1 MPTSITKY
9 RQVSASVFELLV
21 QLIRSQQQE
30 EIRIIRRYITMMKD
44 EENSKLAELFDFIEI
59 RPTIPSDELKNL
71 CSTIF
76 GRSLQQRA
84 SDLFNVLVHA
94 MNTHYYTNRPNRFS
108 ERTRERNRLK
118 SWLNCADF
126 IWQRNDTVAL
136 FLLDR
141 AASQSEGLELYSEW
155 QRALVLIRD
164 HASQR
169 LTSEELEPISL
180 EIKNARD
187 GEDAVTLARML
198 MQEAAHRGR
207 RISSEVSTEWHTEAI
222 NKLLEEENKTK
233 SVTVAYNRMLI
244 QADAYQRKHQY
255 SKASVILKNVY
266 ELVMNSAALKMP
278 HLIQLT
284 QLNQADNLMRDGQF
298 DSAYSLV
305 KSVAKNIAGEGINWL
320 QARKI
325 EAEAL
330 FFLEDYTESRNILIQ
345 LINHSN
351 GRWGD
356 QADEMMLGVASAY
369 FAEGN
374 YKESLKA
381 IQEITVLPR
390 RNKSGFNLGVRTLR
404 CMNLIMLNKFDD
416 LCDDLE
422 RDQKYLQRLTG
433 THHIRNRDVVI
444 MKTLLG
450 FAGSGIN
457 FKRVAELKSTLLQ
470 QLAQGS
476 DDCIWY
482 PLTHEWIVFDQWFAA
497 AAKGENYR
505 FVMPEYLQNQ
515 AVG

>member
-1 MPTSITKY
+1 
-9 RQVSASVFELLV
+9 
-21 QLIRSQQQE
+21 
-30 EIRIIRRYITMMKD
+30 
-44 EENSKLAELFDFIEI
+44 
-59 RPTIPSDELKNL
+59 
-71 CSTIF
+71 
-76 GRSLQQRA
+76 
-84 SDLFNVLVHA
+84 
-94 MNTHYYTNRPNRFS
+94 
-108 ERTRERNRLK
+108 
-118 SWLNCADF
+118 
-126 IWQRNDTVAL
+126 
-136 FLLDR
+136 
-141 AASQSEGLELYSEW
+141 
-155 QRALVLIRD
+155 
-164 HASQR
+164 
-169 LTSEELEPISL
+169 
-180 EIKNARD
+180 
-187 GEDAVTLARML
+187 ML